1 VEEIKNKVAL
11 IEDTIRSLPQGKK
24 FDRPAAVILLA
35 PPGAGKFE
43 LAEKISH
50 QFGFV
55 HLQADKI
62 QSLLA
67 PKAGFF
73 DNLDHVTDFAL
84 EVMIELVG
92 RGCSPVLDRNVNKKG
107 YREKFKLDIEAAG
120 GELIELVIE
129 CPDEV
134 NLKNIS
140 ADNVDIQIGERP
152 GHILDQDYYL
162 YKKSLVEPPIGEVR
176 YHIPCQ
182 YNEIDWER
190 LVNFFKLKLGS

>member
-1 VEEIKNKVAL
+1 MEDIKNKPAL
-11 IEDTIRSLPQGKK
+11 IEDTIRSLPQGKEFGK
-24 FDRPAAVILLA
+24 PAAVIILA

-43 LAEKISH
+43 LAEKIAK

-55 HLQADKI
+55 HIQADKI

-67 PKAGFF
+67 PRAGFF
-73 DNLDHVTDFAL
+73 ENLDHVTDFAL
-84 EVMIELVG
+84 DVMIELVKQG
-92 RGCSPVLDRNVNKKG
+92 YSPVLDRNVNKKG
-107 YREKFKLDIEAAG
+107 YREKFKLDVEAAG
-120 GELIELVIE
+120 GELIEVVIE

-140 ADNVDIQIGERP
+140 ADNVDIQVGERA
-152 GHILDQDYYL
+152 GHILDRDYYL

-190 LVNFFKLKLGS
+190 LVNFFKLKLT

>member
-1 VEEIKNKVAL
+1 MEDIKNKPAL
-11 IEDTIRSLPQGKK
+11 IEDTIRSLPQGKEFGK
-24 FDRPAAVILLA
+24 PAAVIILA

-43 LAEKISH
+43 LAEKIAK

-67 PKAGFF
+67 PRAGFF
-73 DNLDHVTDFAL
+73 ENLDHVTDFAL
-84 EVMIELVG
+84 DVMIELVKQG
-92 RGCSPVLDRNVNKKG
+92 YSPVLDRNVNKKG
-107 YREKFKLDIEAAG
+107 YREKFKLDVEAAG
-120 GELIELVIE
+120 GELIEVVIE

-140 ADNVDIQIGERP
+140 ADNVDIQVGERA
-152 GHILDQDYYL
+152 GHILDRDYYL

-182 YNEIDWER
+182 YSEIDWER
-190 LVNFFKLKLGS
+190 LVNFFKLKLT